1 MQSYA
6 PWLAA
11 GALGLIALFGL
22 LAWRRRRARAEAY
35 DAPYE
40 VHHEQHDMVAAP
52 ATAWAAAPEP
62 VHADSHQEEPVAS
75 GPATFW
81 PAAND
86 TPEPVHAELGHPEP
100 VHAEPEVHTPVA
112 ETPVAAAAGLGAAA
126 AAAPAADAGRPWID
140 FLMRPVRAGVGEDK
154 AVVEFELSVDNNG
167 SAPAEDVRIS
177 TWMFPAGGT
186 PESEVERML
195 IEPGEAIV
203 PPETIGVGDGRRIEA
218 SVALPRTVLHD
229 SILPV
234 VVADARYTL
243 PDGREGRTSATFAV
257 GVPLGEEL
265 AHFDVDNP
273 SGLHEHVEARLR
285 GEPQKV

>member
-11 GALGLIALFGL
+11 GAVGLIALFGL
-22 LAWRRRRARAEAY
+22 LAWRRRRARADGY

-40 VHHEQHDMVAAP
+40 VHHEQHDIAAAP

-62 VHADSHQEEPVAS
+62 VHADSYQEEPVAS
-75 GPATFW
+75 EPATFW

-86 TPEPVHAELGHPEP
+86 TAEP
-100 VHAEPEVHTPVA
+100 VHAEPEVHNPVA
-112 ETPVAAAAGLGAAA
+112 ETPFAAAAGLGAAA
-126 AAAPAADAGRPWID
+126 AVAPAADAGRPWID

-167 SAPAEDVRIS
+167 SAPAQDVRIS
-177 TWMFPAGGT
+177 TWMFPADGT
-186 PESEVERML
+186 SESEMERML
-195 IEPGEAIV
+195 IEPGETIV

-243 PDGREGRTSATFAV
+243 PDGSEGRTSATFAV
-257 GVPLGEEL
+257 GVPLGEDL